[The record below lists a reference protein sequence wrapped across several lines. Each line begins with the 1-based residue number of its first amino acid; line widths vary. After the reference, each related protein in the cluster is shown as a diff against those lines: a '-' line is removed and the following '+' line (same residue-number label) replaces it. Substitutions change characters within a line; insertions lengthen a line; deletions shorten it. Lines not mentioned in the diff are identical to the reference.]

1 MMILIVINLLVPMD
15 FSEEKCLGG
24 LQGKLKVDVDIF
36 EKSTLIAQLTDK
48 MEDDFVQMGG
58 LTLEPL
64 VVDHESKGN
73 RELVYKDGDY
83 CLLQPL
89 AMTEI
94 SSEDLMKLQ
103 DK

>member
-1 MMILIVINLLVPMD
+1 
-15 FSEEKCLGG
+15 
-24 LQGKLKVDVDIF
+24 
-36 EKSTLIAQLTDK
+36 

-64 VVDHESKGN
+64 VVDHDSKGN

>member
-1 MMILIVINLLVPMD
+1 
-15 FSEEKCLGG
+15 
-24 LQGKLKVDVDIF
+24 
-36 EKSTLIAQLTDK
+36 

-64 VVDHESKGN
+64 VVDHDSKGN

-89 AMTEI
+89 AIIMYDTYI
-94 SSEDLMKLQ
+94 
-103 DK
+103 